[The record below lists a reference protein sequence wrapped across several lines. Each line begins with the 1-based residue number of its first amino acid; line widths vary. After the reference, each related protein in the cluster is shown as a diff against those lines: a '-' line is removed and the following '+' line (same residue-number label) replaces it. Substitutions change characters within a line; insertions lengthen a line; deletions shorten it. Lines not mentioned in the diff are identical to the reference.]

1 MSHGQGMLSFALDLY
16 GEISFLHFDHL
27 MWETYLW
34 EISEIGTKFQK
45 HVSNIGII
53 WKILIK

>member
-1 MSHGQGMLSFALDLY
+1 MSYGKGMLSFAWDSY
-16 GEISFLHFDHL
+16 GESPFLYFDHL

-34 EISEIGTKFQK
+34 EISEIWAKFQK

-53 WKILIK
+53 